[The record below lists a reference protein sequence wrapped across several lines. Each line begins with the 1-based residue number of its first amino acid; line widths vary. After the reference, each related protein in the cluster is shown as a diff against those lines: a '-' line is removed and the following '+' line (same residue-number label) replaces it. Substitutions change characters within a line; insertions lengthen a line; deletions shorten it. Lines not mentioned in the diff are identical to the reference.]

1 VLCICFC
8 VWASEKE
15 LQVLRAATAK
25 VYALISEKEKLA
37 NYLHHR
43 HIINMAGWQ
52 KGIAAGRGQAPCG
65 YSWSQK
71 SHKFGMTATVLQFF
85 EVPWQ

>member
-1 VLCICFC
+1 VRCSL
-8 VWASEKE
+8 WASGRE
-15 LQVLRAATAK
+15 LHVLRAATAK

-52 KGIAAGRGQAPCG
+52 KEIAARHSQDPRG

-71 SHKFGMTATVLQFF
+71 THKFEMTAALLQFF
-85 EVPWQ
+85 EVVR